1 MLLIEI
7 SEVPQQKQ
15 ISVNN
20 PPKYIKALIQNQK
33 NQTKIQIQ
41 TLLGAM
47 FKKADEHYIWLMRQL
62 KLGCQIKECLA
73 SDIHD
78 TRLHSAKT
86 VKLQNNIFFI

>member
-15 ISVNN
+15 ISLNN

-47 FKKADEHYIWLMRQL
+47 FEKEDEHYR
-62 KLGCQIKECLA
+62 GA
-73 SDIHD
+73 
-78 TRLHSAKT
+78 
-86 VKLQNNIFFI
+86 